1 LKKLLSVNNLIYAAF
16 FGLILCLSFACKNS
30 KSTST
35 TVPIKEVVV
44 EKVEETAIDPRAMDD
59 ANDFTRGKVSLELK
73 KNGCVAL
80 VIAQTEDGEEIILIP
95 KSPLGSFE
103 VEGKKIK
110 FHYRLLRMPQPVG
123 CTKGVPA
130 ELSDV
135 TAD

>member
-1 LKKLLSVNNLIYAAF
+1 MSVNNLIYTAF
-16 FGLILCLSFACKNS
+16 LGLVLSFGFACKNS

-35 TVPIKEVVV
+35 SAPHKEVAV
-44 EKVEETAIDPRAMDD
+44 ENVEETVIDPRAMDD

-103 VEGKKIK
+103 AEGKKIK
-110 FHYRLLRMPQPVG
+110 FHYRLLRMPQPAG
-123 CTKGVPA
+123 CTKGIPA